1 VAYRSNAVVALDRDD
16 RLAVKRGDGYLVKI
30 NSGGIKRLVNGFFE
44 GPANA
49 KKPGEIFGEGCPFG
63 SVENLANKSISFVLE
78 PRNQCQ
84 VTAMVNP
91 HAFLIK
97 MLKQARFQVSSQSL
111 RLFFLRQG
119 IYFCKSL
126 KVQGSLS
133 GQNRR
138 IKSLFALRTWSR
150 RVYGLERTRTPAD

>member
-1 VAYRSNAVVALDRDD
+1 MAYRSDAVIALDRDD

-30 NSGGIKRLVNGFFE
+30 NSGGIQRLVDGFFE

-49 KKPGEIFGEGCPFG
+49 KKPGCREGFPFG

-91 HAFLIK
+91 HTFL

-119 IYFCKSL
+119 IYCCKSL

-138 IKSLFALRTWSR
+138 VKSLFALRTWSR
-150 RVYGLERTRTPAD
+150 GVYGLEWTRTTAD